1 MTNFGFLIDNRKCIG
16 CHACTV
22 ACKSEHEVPIGVDRT
37 WVKYIEKGEFPN
49 TRRMFTVMRCNH
61 CEWAPCVTI
70 CPTTALYRRSDGIVD
85 FNNERCIGCK
95 ACMQACP
102 YDALYIDPESNTA
115 AKCNFCTHRL
125 EVGLE
130 PSCVIVCPERAIVA
144 GDLDDSAS
152 EISRLINRFPVQVR
166 KPEKGT
172 GPKLY
177 YIDGDESAL
186 VPTAAK
192 ADGQYM
198 WSGGPAMKETGQNGQ
213 GPSTADPVLSKNGSN
228 HSPAPNPQPP
238 ISDSSPRRVYDVR
251 PREPIWGWAVVAYIW
266 TKSIAAGGFLAAA
279 AARYALGPENSS
291 ALQIVLGLVAMF
303 FLVVTGVLLVV
314 DLKQPKR
321 FLYVLL
327 RPQWKSWLVRGAYI
341 ITAYGAVLTL
351 WLAASVFG
359 WRTIA
364 DALLWPGVVLAA
376 LTAVYT
382 AFLFAQAKGRDLW
395 QNPMF
400 SMHLLAHAVL
410 GAGAAWLLTLWV
422 WGLGAG
428 GSLSVPQPPVPS
440 PQSPAMLLAIAL
452 GFSLVA
458 LLLECFTVPP
468 TDDARRA
475 IHMILGKPM
484 GGWFWGAGVAA
495 GHVVPILLLA
505 LTPGPLTAFA
515 AVLALAG
522 MGVIEW
528 LWVSVPQRIP
538 LS

>member
-1 MTNFGFLIDNRKCIG
+1 MPTFGFLIDNRKCIG

-61 CEWAPCVTI
+61 CEWAPCVAI
-70 CPTTALYRRSDGIVD
+70 CPVTALYKRADGIVD

-130 PSCVIVCPERAIVA
+130 PSCVIVCPERAIIP
-144 GDLDDSAS
+144 GDLDDPLS
-152 EISRLINRFPVQVR
+152 EISRLINRFPTQVR

-172 GPKLY
+172 KPQLY
-177 YIDGDESAL
+177 YIDGDEAAL
-186 VPTAAK
+186 VPSAAK
-192 ADGQYM
+192 ADGQYL
-198 WSGGPAMKETGQNGQ
+198 WSGGPELDQKGQ
-213 GPSTADPVLSKNGSN
+213 GAGDGGLGTNGSN
-228 HSPAPNPQPP
+228 QSPAPSPQPLA
-238 ISDSSPRRVYDVR
+238 DARRVYDVR
-251 PREPIWGWAVVAYIW
+251 PRKPIWGWAVVSYIW
-266 TKSIAAGGFLAAA
+266 TKSIAAGGLLAAA
-279 AARYALGPENSS
+279 AARYLIGSENSTH
-291 ALQIVLGLVAMF
+291 LQMILGLVAMF

-327 RPQWKSWLVRGAYI
+327 RPQWQSWLVRGAYI
-341 ITAYGAVLTL
+341 ITAYAGVLTL
-351 WLAASVFG
+351 WLAAVFLHCQ
-359 WRTIA
+359 RLSE
-364 DALLWPGVVLAA
+364 ALLWPGCILAI

-395 QNPMF
+395 QNPLF

-410 GAGAAWLLTLWV
+410 GAGASWLLVNWV
-422 WGLGAG
+422 WGQGTGGLYSSSEPPAAG
-428 GSLSVPQPPVPS
+428 S
-440 PQSPAMLLAIAL
+440 QSPAILLAIAL

-458 LLLECFTVPP
+458 LLAECCTVPP
-468 TDDARRA
+468 TDDSRRA
-475 IHMILGKPM
+475 IHMILAKPM
-484 GGWFWGAGVAA
+484 GGWFWGVGIGI
-495 GHVVPILLLA
+495 GHLIPLLLLIYASATLHA
-505 LTPGPLTAFA
+505 LA
-515 AVLALAG
+515 AVLALIG

-528 LWVSVPQRIP
+528 LWVSVPQKIP

>member
-1 MTNFGFLIDNRKCIG
+1 MPTFGFLIDNRKCIG

-49 TRRMFTVMRCNH
+49 TRRLFTVMRCNH
-61 CEWAPCVTI
+61 CDWAPCVTI
-70 CPTTALYRRSDGIVD
+70 CPVTALYRRDDGVID

-130 PSCVIVCPERAIVA
+130 PSCVVVCPERAIIP
-144 GDLDDSAS
+144 GDLDDPNS
-152 EISRLINRFPVQVR
+152 EISRLINRFPTQVR

-172 GPKLY
+172 KPKLY

-186 VPTAAK
+186 VPTASK
-192 ADGQYM
+192 ADGQYL
-198 WSGGPAMKETGQNGQ
+198 WSGGPELEKQGLGTGGL
-213 GPSTADPVLSKNGSN
+213 GLGSN
-228 HSPAPNPQPP
+228 GTPQPP
-238 ISDSSPRRVYDVR
+238 ASSPQPLPDARRVYDVR
-251 PREPIWGWAVVAYIW
+251 PRKPIWGWAVVGYIW
-266 TKSIAAGGFLAAA
+266 TKSIAAGGFLAAV
-279 AARYALGPENSS
+279 AARFSLGPENSTS
-291 ALQIVLGLVAMF
+291 LQLALGLVGML
-303 FLVVTGVLLVV
+303 FLVITGVLLIV

-327 RPQWKSWLVRGAYI
+327 RPQWQSWLVRGAYI
-341 ITAYGAVLTL
+341 ITAYGALLTL
-351 WLAASVFG
+351 WLAATYFG
-359 WRTIA
+359 RRSLA
-364 DALLWPGVVLAA
+364 DLLIWPGVLLAA

-395 QNPMF
+395 QNPLF

-410 GAGAAWLLTLWV
+410 GGGAAWLLADVVSSREPRWSATI
-422 WGLGAG
+422 LGCAVAF
-428 GSLSVPQPPVPS
+428 S
-440 PQSPAMLLAIAL
+440 LLA
-452 GFSLVA
+452 LV
-458 LLLECFTVPP
+458 LECFTVPP
-468 TDDARRA
+468 TDDSRRA

-484 GGWFWGAGVAA
+484 GGWFWGAGVAI
-495 GHVVPILLLA
+495 GHIVPLLLLA
-505 LTPGPLTAFA
+505 TGRGALSALA
-515 AVLALAG
+515 AILALAG

>member
-1 MTNFGFLIDNRKCIG
+1 MPTFGFLIDNRKCIG

-22 ACKSEHEVPIGVDRT
+22 ACKSEHDVPIGVDRT

-61 CEWAPCVTI
+61 CEFAPCVTI
-70 CPTTALYRRSDGIVD
+70 CPVTALYTRDDGVVD

-102 YDALYIDPESNTA
+102 YDALYINPESNTA

-144 GDLDDSAS
+144 GDIDDPVS
-152 EISRLINRFPVQVR
+152 EISRLINRFPVTVR
-166 KPEKGT
+166 KPEKST
-172 GPKLY
+172 KPKLY
-177 YIDGDESAL
+177 YIDGDEAAL
-186 VPTAAK
+186 VPSRAQ
-192 ADGQYM
+192 ADGQYL
-198 WSGGPAMKETGQNGQ
+198 WSGGPELTAGGAGQRLGAGDLGNG
-213 GPSTADPVLSKNGSN
+213 NGI
-228 HSPAPNPQPP
+228 QPP
-238 ISDSSPRRVYDVR
+238 AASPQSLAARFDSPRRVYDVR
-251 PREPIWGWAVVAYIW
+251 PRKPIWGWPVVGYIW

-279 AARYALGPENSS
+279 AARFIVLGSPDPAQIADS
-291 ALQIVLGLVAMF
+291 ARLQFVLGLVAMF
-303 FLVVTGVLLVV
+303 FLIVTGVLLVV

-327 RPQWKSWLVRGAYI
+327 RPQWQSWLVRGAYI
-341 ITAYGAVLTL
+341 ITAFGAVLAL
-351 WLAASVFG
+351 WLAAMYLGRYYF
-359 WRTIA
+359 A
-364 DALLWPGVVLAA
+364 DLLLWPGTALAI

-382 AFLFAQAKGRDLW
+382 AFLFGQAKGRDLW
-395 QNPMF
+395 QNPLF

-410 GAGAAWLLTLWV
+410 GAGASWLLIDLVSNRDSHWSSLM
-422 WGLGAG
+422 LGSA
-428 GSLSVPQPPVPS
+428 V
-440 PQSPAMLLAIAL
+440 
-452 GFSLVA
+452 GFSLIA
-458 LLLECFTVPP
+458 LLAECCTVPP
-468 TDDARRA
+468 TDDSRRA

-484 GGWFWGAGVAA
+484 GGWFWGAG
-495 GHVVPILLLA
+495 ILLGHIVPLTFLA
-505 LTPGPLTAFA
+505 TSSGPLRAIA
-515 AVLALAG
+515 ALLALAG

>member
-1 MTNFGFLIDNRKCIG
+1 
-16 CHACTV
+16 
-22 ACKSEHEVPIGVDRT
+22 
-37 WVKYIEKGEFPN
+37 PN

-61 CEWAPCVTI
+61 CDWAPCVTI
-70 CPTTALYRRSDGIVD
+70 CPVTALYRRADGVVD

-102 YDALYIDPESNTA
+102 YDALYIDPDSNTA

-130 PSCVIVCPERAIVA
+130 PSCVVVCPERAIIP
-144 GDLDDSAS
+144 GDLDDPTS
-152 EISRLINRFPVQVR
+152 EISQLINRFPTQVR

-172 GPKLY
+172 KPKLY
-177 YIDGDESAL
+177 YIEGDEAAL
-186 VPTAAK
+186 VPSAAK
-192 ADGQYM
+192 ADGQYL
-198 WSGGPAMKETGQNGQ
+198 WSGGPELTETE
-213 GPSTADPVLSKNGSN
+213 NGSATTQVSTPAEIV
-228 HSPAPNPQPP
+228 SPFP
-238 ISDSSPRRVYDVR
+238 DSRSQTHEPRRVYDVR
-251 PREPIWGWAVVAYIW
+251 PRKPIWGWAVVSYIW

-279 AARYALGPENSS
+279 AARLASPGNSIG
-291 ALQIVLGLVAMF
+291 LQIVLGLLAMF

-327 RPQWKSWLVRGAYI
+327 RPQWQSWLVRGAYI

-351 WLAASVFG
+351 WLLATIFG
-359 WRTIA
+359 LYTLA
-364 DALLWPGVVLAA
+364 DLVLWPGVVLAI

-395 QNPMF
+395 QSPLF

-410 GAGAAWLLTLWV
+410 GASATWLLVNWI
-422 WGLGAG
+422 WGLGSG
-428 GSLSVPQPPVPS
+428 GSLASPHPQVPS
-440 PQSPAMLLAIAL
+440 PQFPAVALAIAL
-452 GFSLVA
+452 GFSLIA
-458 LLLECFTVPP
+458 ILAECFTVPP

-475 IHMILGKPM
+475 IHMILAKPM
-484 GGWFWGAGVAA
+484 GGWFWGIGVAV
-495 GHVVPILLLA
+495 GHIVPLLL
-505 LTPGPLTAFA
+505 LTLGSNLLSASA
-515 AVLALAG
+515 AVLALVG
-522 MGVIEW
+522 MGVVEW